1 MIKKLLLIL
10 LVVLTLVLKAQP
22 YAIGHLSLATTDP
35 ARNNRNVTAQVYY
48 PGVTAGDDVAVANGQ
63 FPLIIFG
70 HGFLMQ
76 YGVYNNIWEELVPN
90 GYVVVMLTTEGG
102 IQPNHGEMGTDFIF
116 LKNSIQNDAETNS
129 GSVFYQKLTTTS
141 AYMGHSMGGGASY
154 LGAQN
159 DPDVTALVGL
169 APAVTNPS
177 SIDAAATVSKP
188 TLIFSGSADPVT
200 PAATAHIPIYDSLKS
215 TCKVFVS
222 ITGGGHCYFANA
234 GSVCEIGEGGGNFSI
249 TRNEQ
254 QTITNSLLT
263 PWLNYWLKN
272 DGTALTTFGSVLLSE
287 GGITHNETCPLLAT
301 GVKEDAFSGIKIF
314 PNPASTIINIKNE
327 NLTGSVSYKLVNTL
341 GQNVLT
347 GSFSGNTSSLST
359 NGIQAGVYTLIIKQN
374 NQLKPYRVIL
384 Q

>member
-1 MIKKLLLIL
+1 
-10 LVVLTLVLKAQP
+10 
-22 YAIGHLSLATTDP
+22 
-35 ARNNRNVTAQVYY
+35 VY
-48 PGVTAGDDVAVANGQ
+48 
-63 FPLIIFG
+63 
-70 HGFLMQ
+70 
-76 YGVYNNIWEELVPN
+76 
-90 GYVVVMLTTEGG
+90 
-102 IQPNHGEMGTDFIF
+102 
-116 LKNSIQNDAETNS
+116 
-129 GSVFYQKLTTTS
+129 
-141 AYMGHSMGGGASY
+141 
-154 LGAQN
+154 
-159 DPDVTALVGL
+159 
-169 APAVTNPS
+169 
-177 SIDAAATVSKP
+177 
-188 TLIFSGSADPVT
+188 
-200 PAATAHIPIYDSLKS
+200 
-215 TCKVFVS
+215 VS

-347 GSFSGNTSSLST
+347 GSFNGSINSLQTSGMP
-359 NGIQAGVYTLIIKQN
+359 AGVYTLIITQN
-374 NQLKPYRVIL
+374 NLLKPYRVIL

>member
-1 MIKKLLLIL
+1 M
-10 LVVLTLVLKAQP
+10 QP
-22 YAIGHLSLATTDP
+22 KD
-35 ARNNRNVTAQVYY
+35 
-48 PGVTAGDDVAVANGQ
+48 
-63 FPLIIFG
+63 
-70 HGFLMQ
+70 
-76 YGVYNNIWEELVPN
+76 
-90 GYVVVMLTTEGG
+90 
-102 IQPNHGEMGTDFIF
+102 
-116 LKNSIQNDAETNS
+116 LKNSIQNDATTNS

-177 SIDAAATVSKP
+177 SINAAATVSKP

-200 PAATAHIPIYDSLKS
+200 PPATAHIPIYDSLKS
-215 TCKVFVS
+215 ACKVFVS
-222 ITGGGHCYFANA
+222 ITGGGHCYFANT
-234 GSVCEIGEGGGNFSI
+234 GSVCEIGEGGGGFSI

-287 GGITHNETCPLLAT
+287 GGITHNETCPLLT
-301 GVKEDAFSGIKIF
+301 TSVKEDAFSGIKIF

-327 NLTGSVSYKLVNTL
+327 SQTGSVSYKLINTL
-341 GQNVLT
+341 GQHVLA
-347 GSFSGNTSSLST
+347 GSFSGGIGSLQT
-359 NGIQAGVYTLIIKQN
+359 NGMPAGVYTLIITQN
-374 NQLKPYRVIL
+374 NLLKPYRVIL